1 MASKIHQLSSGGWP
15 AAWPAPAHPMK
26 FAVGLGGPNLT
37 QFNAEETSTEY
48 HLPARTLQERIQSVL
63 LGMEGGNYAWILRIA
78 SALIGFILLALW
90 FDLRGG
96 SHSFSD
102 AEAMEAAQL
111 GRHLAAW
118 RGYTTYSIRPSAVGL
133 LQRADPEHALEIL
146 DHPVPDLSIAPA
158 YPCAL
163 ACLMKVLPF
172 NFAVNRAHRWSYQP
186 EFMIVGFNEVLFFGA
201 ILLLFHLARKLF
213 DSGVAW
219 VAAIIFAG
227 SETYWRFCL
236 SGLSTMWLLLI
247 FLLLAW
253 CLVALEER
261 ESREI
266 PAAAG
271 ASVALAAVVGALV
284 AIGGL
289 SRYSFAWMIIPVLL
303 FLRLFFKRR
312 WGKLSLVAAGSF
324 LIVLAPWITR
334 NIMLS
339 DTPFGTAGYAILES
353 TRPFEEDRVER
364 SFNPMAAG
372 LDQLGP
378 RDVLRKFLVNE
389 GKILRSDLPRLGG
402 NWVWSFFLCGLL
414 LPFRHRALRS
424 LMVFVIGSLALLAV
438 VQALGQTHISADSPD
453 INSENLLVLLAPLVL
468 MFGTGFF
475 FTILHQ
481 MALPTSR
488 LRALAAGLFALLMC
502 APMLLNLTSPP
513 DPAGS
518 FHYEPLGMQ
527 RTADMMK
534 PEELMMSDIPWA
546 IAWYGDRACSW
557 LTLDDA
563 DTFQE
568 MNLLKPVQALYL
580 TERSTDRPFLSQILG
595 KQQSW
600 GRFVLSVLPNAQSP
614 QGQVP
619 AGFPL
624 TNALARYMPA
634 EIFLSDT
641 VRWKTPAAR

>member
-1 MASKIHQLSSGGWP
+1 MARKIDQLSAGGWP
-15 AAWPAPAHPMK
+15 AASPGVALLMK
-26 FAVGLGGPNLT
+26 SAVRLGGPDLT
-37 QFNAEETSTEY
+37 QFHVEETSAEHPPPPKTM
-48 HLPARTLQERIQSVL
+48 HERIQSIL
-63 LGMEGGNYAWILRIA
+63 LGLEGGQYSSILRIA

-90 FDLRGG
+90 FDLRGNN
-96 SHSFSD
+96 SFSD
-102 AEAMEAAQL
+102 PEAMESAQL

-133 LQRADPEHALEIL
+133 LQRADPDHAQEIL
-146 DHPVPDLSIAPA
+146 DHPVPDLSVAPV
-158 YPCAL
+158 YPFAL

-172 NFAVNRAHRWSYQP
+172 NFGVDRTHRWSYQP

-201 ILLLFHLARKLF
+201 VLLLFHLARKLF

-219 VAAIIFAG
+219 VSAIIFAG

-236 SGLSTMWLLLI
+236 SGLSTIWLLLI
-247 FLLLAW
+247 LLLLTW
-253 CLVALEER
+253 CLMALEER
-261 ESREI
+261 ESRELP
-266 PAAAG
+266 PALR
-271 ASVALAAVVGALV
+271 ASLALAAVVGALV
-284 AIGGL
+284 AIGAL
-289 SRYSFAWMIIPVLL
+289 SRYSFGWLIVPILL
-303 FLRLFFKRR
+303 FMRLFFKRR
-312 WGKLSLVAAGSF
+312 WGKLSLVAATSF

-334 NIMLS
+334 NIVLS
-339 DTPFGTAGYAILES
+339 RTPFGTAGYAILES

-364 SFNPMAAG
+364 SFDPMAAG
-372 LDQLGP
+372 LGLLGP
-378 RDVLRKFLVNE
+378 RDVCKKFLVNE

-424 LMVFVIGSLALLAV
+424 LMVFLIGSLALLAV
-438 VQALGQTHISADSPD
+438 VQALGQTHLSAEFPD

-468 MFGTGFF
+468 MVGTGFF

-481 MALPTSR
+481 MALPTPK
-488 LRALAAGLFALLMC
+488 LRALAVGLFALLMC
-502 APMLLNLTSPP
+502 APLLLNLSSPP
-513 DPAGS
+513 DPAAFS
-518 FHYEPLGMQ
+518 HYEPVGIQ
-527 RTADMMK
+527 RTANMMK
-534 PEELMMSDIPWA
+534 AEEFMMSDVPWA

-563 DTFQE
+563 GTFQQ
-568 MNLLKPVQALYL
+568 MNLLKPVQAIYL
-580 TERSTDRPFLSQILG
+580 TERTTDRPFLSQILDN
-595 KQQSW
+595 KQSW

-624 TNALARYMPA
+624 TKALASYMPS

-641 VRWKTPAAR
+641 VRWKSSAVK